1 MIDSSIESVLREMK
15 KIDPSKEY
23 YAITLLANESGK
35 IVWETQSNFCGLVDN
50 ELKRELRV
58 ASLVIPENM
67 ADAWQ
72 TIGQDYLVVKNKTHL
87 YIFFHLGG
95 NALVE
100 KSIVQESSCLRE
112 VLEPVEVIRSGYAGF
127 KPTESFP
134 NSAFNKAPTPKHRM
148 KIIKRDNYRCAI
160 CGRSPKSN
168 SDIELHVHH
177 IRPFGKGGMTE
188 DENLITLCHTC
199 HNGLHPHADLALF
212 SYVNGGELIDLKRT
226 NREYLEGVKRY
237 RELFKKA
244 KPQKLFNG

>member
-1 MIDSSIESVLREMK
+1 MMDSPIESVLREMK
-15 KIDPSKEY
+15 NIDPSKEY

-35 IVWETQSNFCGLVDN
+35 IVWEAQSNFCGLVDN

-67 ADAWQ
+67 AHAWQ

-100 KSIVQESSCLRE
+100 KSIVQETLRE
-112 VLEPVEVIRSGYAGF
+112 LIEPVEVIRSGYAGF
-127 KPTESFP
+127 KPTKSFP

-188 DENLITLCHTC
+188 DGNLITLCHTC
-199 HNGLHPHADLALF
+199 HNGLDPHADLALF

-237 RELFKKA
+237 RGLFKKA
-244 KPQKLFNG
+244 KP